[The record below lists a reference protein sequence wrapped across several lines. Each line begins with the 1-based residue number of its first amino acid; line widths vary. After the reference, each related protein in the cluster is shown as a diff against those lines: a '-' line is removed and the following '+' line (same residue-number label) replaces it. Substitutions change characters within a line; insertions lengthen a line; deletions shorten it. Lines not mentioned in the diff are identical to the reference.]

1 MPLKRFSK
9 ELDTWKKLSHPNI
22 TPFIGVTAC
31 RGPLP
36 VLLLPYY
43 ENGNVM
49 TYLAQNPK
57 ADVFHLVRPFL

>member
-1 MPLKRFSK
+1 MPLQRFSK
-9 ELDTWKKLSHPNI
+9 ELDMWKRLSHPNI

-43 ENGNVM
+43 KNGNVVA
-49 TYLAQNPK
+49 YLAKNPG
-57 ADVFHLVRPFL
+57 ADVFRLVRHFV